1 MDNNNTY
8 LEQEESEIDI
18 MALVM
23 KVWDKRKFIIKVTCC
38 FIVLGIVAA
47 LMSTR
52 KYTATRVFIPQSN
65 SSSSRSGSLSSLA
78 SLAGISLGDGMQDGP
93 MSPLVY
99 PHILSNVAFQKDLMN
114 TPINFDGISEPVSL
128 YEYYTDPKYDKHP
141 VKTAVLKYTIG
152 LPGTVMSAIRGD
164 KKHEDDVLGDG
175 NTAGFEI
182 AQMTKKE
189 AKIAKSLK
197 EKISLTVDKKEG
209 YITIT
214 STMPEPLAAAQLNE
228 ALFSLLRKYVTEF
241 KVNKSQQYLD
251 YIEMEHDQ
259 AKIEYETL
267 QNQYA
272 QYLDANRGLKTAV
285 AEIEAERLKSEVT
298 LANQL
303 YTSLANNLLAAKVK
317 VKEENVVFTDISPV
331 SVPDQPVN
339 SRKKTVIVWTF
350 LGFILACGWVIGM
363 DYLAKFK
370 EQLASNGDSNRN

>member
-1 MDNNNTY
+1 
-8 LEQEESEIDI
+8 
-18 MALVM
+18 
-23 KVWDKRKFIIKVTCC
+23 
-38 FIVLGIVAA
+38 
-47 LMSTR
+47 
-52 KYTATRVFIPQSN
+52 
-65 SSSSRSGSLSSLA
+65 
-78 SLAGISLGDGMQDGP
+78 
-93 MSPLVY
+93 
-99 PHILSNVAFQKDLMN
+99 
-114 TPINFDGISEPVSL
+114 
-128 YEYYTDPKYDKHP
+128 
-141 VKTAVLKYTIG
+141 
-152 LPGTVMSAIRGD
+152 
-164 KKHEDDVLGDG
+164 
-175 NTAGFEI
+175 
-182 AQMTKKE
+182 
-189 AKIAKSLK
+189 
-197 EKISLTVDKKEG
+197 
-209 YITIT
+209 
-214 STMPEPLAAAQLNE
+214 MPEPLAAAQLNE

-331 SVPDQPVN
+331 SVPDRPVN